1 MTPNAATVTIGTPMS
16 KGRAKSISDVLRQAI
31 ADSGL
36 TYSELERATGV
47 KRASML
53 RFMRGERSLRL
64 DNADGLAEY
73 FGLRLTGIG
82 KRLKDD

>member
-1 MTPNAATVTIGTPMS
+1 MS
-16 KGRAKSISDVLRQAI
+16 KGRAKTMSDVLRQAI

-53 RFMRGERSLRL
+53 RFMRAERSLRL
-64 DNADGLAEY
+64 DIADRLASY
-73 FGLRLTGIG
+73 FGIFVSR
-82 KRLKDD
+82 K

>member
-1 MTPNAATVTIGTPMS
+1 MTPSAAVVTIGTPMS

-31 ADSGL
+31 ADSGM

-47 KRASML
+47 ARASIM

-64 DNADGLAEY
+64 DIADALAEY
-73 FGLRLTGIG
+73 FGLGLTRTRR
-82 KRLKDD
+82 KRT